1 MDAGDIQ
8 LMRMSWNYW
17 CGKLPSS
24 HSSPSKFEYLQV
36 QLMQILKKVL
46 WGIQKYWQAQLFTLS
61 HGLNNP
67 NEWHE
72 VIGTIFFID
81 LLIFLI

>member
-17 CGKLPSS
+17 CGELPSS
-24 HSSPSKFEYLQV
+24 YSSPSKFEYLQV

-81 LLIFLI
+81 LLFFLI